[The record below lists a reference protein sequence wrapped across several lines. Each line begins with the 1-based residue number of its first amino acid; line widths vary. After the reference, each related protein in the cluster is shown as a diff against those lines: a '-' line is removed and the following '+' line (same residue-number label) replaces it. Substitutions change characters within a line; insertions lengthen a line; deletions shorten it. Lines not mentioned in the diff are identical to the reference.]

1 MYAGGSQRERLSSNK
16 LGQLNP
22 DGDLPTKLLF
32 PKNQELR
39 TDYEIQLKAFPD
51 RQIALRAQSIP
62 ASLFL
67 LVLIGGKK

>member
-22 DGDLPTKLLF
+22 DGDLPTRLLF

-39 TDYEIQLKAFPD
+39 TDCEMLSKAFPD
-51 RQIALRAQSIP
+51 QQIALRAQSIL

-67 LVLIGGKK
+67 RALIEGKK